1 LERFLLIAPVL
12 LFSMVAHEYAHGRA
26 ALAQGDETAQ
36 QLGRLTFNPMKHID
50 PIMTIFMP
58 IITFIGSGGTM
69 AFGGAKPIPVQPD
82 NFTHRVRGDIIV
94 SLAGI
99 AANIGIAILLVPLT
113 IALWYLGRLLPDLND
128 SISILQVM
136 FFNGIAVNLVLAAFN
151 LFPIPPLDGSHVAKY
166 LMPKSWAARYE
177 RVGAYGIVILLV
189 LLNFGRPVFD
199 AWMKPAMLLIDV
211 AARFLAPY
219 VIPSP
224 WTSI

>member
-1 LERFLLIAPVL
+1 
-12 LFSMVAHEYAHGRA
+12 MVAHEYAHGRA
-26 ALAQGDETAQ
+26 ALAQGDDTAH
-36 QLGRLTFNPMKHID
+36 QLGRLTFNPAKHID
-50 PIMTIFMP
+50 PFMTIIMP
-58 IITFIGSGGTM
+58 IVTFVGSGFTM

-82 NFTHRVRGDIIV
+82 NFRNRVRGDIIV

-99 AANIGIAILLVPLT
+99 AANIAIAILLVPLT
-113 IALWYLGRLLPDLND
+113 IALWYLGRLVPNLND

-136 FFNGIAVNLVLAAFN
+136 FFNGIAINLVLAAFN

-199 AWMKPAMLLIDV
+199 AWMKPAMLLV
-211 AARFLAPY
+211 EFARHLIAPF

-224 WTSI
+224 WTSL